1 MKDRPWLAIALAILV
16 VVAIRLSTPLIQP
29 MNDGMEYLKVAYR
42 GLDPEAQLG
51 APFVYRFAVPLTVH
65 AVSLLTGADSLVIFP
80 VVVFIACVALLVA
93 VYLVALLSGASREH
107 AILILVLVASSV
119 FVIRFPLYHPYS
131 VDVEALLV
139 AFGAF
144 VFLLQRSYGLA
155 AAVSLLGLLFKE
167 FMLAPVLALIGLF
180 FAQYLRDKSIRP
192 LWWTLLVIV
201 LALVVFL
208 LPRLL
213 IPITYGFGAS
223 LKIQARA
230 PSQTMY
236 LSDLRTLLSWPPRL
250 GVPVNL
256 LLALVSFW
264 LPALMLMTRS
274 RWRSVWQA
282 LESNRIVIVLWT
294 VAVLAL
300 ALVGGTNIM
309 IFVTY
314 SAPVLVLLLSLLMR
328 GGISK
333 PELVVTLVATVVFN
347 RMIFATGAA
356 GADLDLEIGFY
367 GAFWWVLGSVT
378 AWRFAEVA
386 AWIVVAWMVRHFSP
400 YQKPLRVAQ

>member
-1 MKDRPWLAIALAILV
+1 MKDKPWLAIALAILA

-29 MNDGMEYLKVAYR
+29 MNDGLEYLKVATE
-42 GLDPEAQLG
+42 GLDPDAQLG

-65 AVSLLTGADSLVIFP
+65 GVSLLTGADPLVIFP

-93 VYLVALLSGASREH
+93 VYLVAILSGASREH
-107 AILILVLVASSV
+107 AILILVFIASAV

-131 VDVEALLV
+131 VDVEALLI
-139 AFGAF
+139 AFAAF
-144 VFLLQRSYGLA
+144 VCLFQRSYGLA
-155 AAVSLLGLLFKE
+155 VAVSLLGLLFKE

-180 FAQYLRDKSIRP
+180 FAQYLRTKSIRP
-192 LWWTLLVIV
+192 LWWTLLVIA
-201 LALVVFL
+201 LALVVFF

-264 LPALMLMTRS
+264 LPALMLMTRA
-274 RWRSVWQA
+274 RCRSVWQA
-282 LESNRIVIVLWT
+282 LGSNRIVIVLWM

-314 SAPVLVLLLSLLMR
+314 SAPVLVLVLSLLLR

-333 PELVVTLVATVVFN
+333 PEMVVALIATVLFN
-347 RMIFATGAA
+347 RMIFSTGMP

-367 GAFWWVLGSVT
+367 GAFWWVLSNVT

-386 AWIVVAWMVRHFSP
+386 AWIAVAWMVRRFFPH
-400 YQKPLRVAQ
+400 QKPLTVSQ